1 MGQLLPENSTLAR
14 RLRRAAQGGALP
26 HAIIFSGSGD
36 RMAAARFAA
45 AAMECQAEGGRPCLQ
60 CRQCRKVMEDIHPDV
75 QTVQDPDHR
84 ELPVDLLRR
93 LRQDA
98 YIRPND
104 GAAKVYIF
112 PDCDALNQRDQN
124 VLLKLVEEG
133 PPYAAFLFCAETAA
147 SLLPTIRSRCVE
159 WKLRGGD
166 EDARDDAEVFKS
178 SALLSAQQAKRD
190 AVLAFSQAVQKEF
203 EKLLASD
210 ISKAL
215 DEKALADLI
224 RAALRGE
231 DPAAYAAEV
240 SQVTDGIRAEL
251 ARELEAGLEIRP
263 SKKVGAGFRLAAKDG
278 SGYFDCSQEEIA
290 RMLDPFF
297 RDTRL

>member
-1 MGQLLPENSTLAR
+1 MELQIQDLVSSIKKDGIDSANKEAAVILTDAKKQADALLAEAR
-14 RLRRAAQGGALP
+14 KEA
-26 HAIIFSGSGD
+26 D
-36 RMAAARFAA
+36 
-45 AAMECQAEGGRPCLQ
+45 
-60 CRQCRKVMEDIHPDV
+60 K
-75 QTVQDPDHR
+75 
-84 ELPVDLLRR
+84 
-93 LRQDA
+93 LRQ
-98 YIRPND
+98 
-104 GAAKVYIF
+104 
-112 PDCDALNQRDQN
+112 
-124 VLLKLVEEG
+124 
-133 PPYAAFLFCAETAA
+133 
-147 SLLPTIRSRCVE
+147 
-159 WKLRGGD
+159 
-166 EDARDDAEVFKS
+166 DARDDAEVFKS

-297 RDTRL
+297 RTHACKGVPAWLPITISSPASPC